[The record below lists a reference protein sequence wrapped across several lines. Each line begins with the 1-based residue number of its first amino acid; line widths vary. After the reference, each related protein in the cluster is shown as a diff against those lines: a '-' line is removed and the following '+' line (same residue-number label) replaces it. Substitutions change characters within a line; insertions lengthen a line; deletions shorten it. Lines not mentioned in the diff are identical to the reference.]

1 LAAPGSLHGPAPSCP
16 GAAPPAAGGVLPRRL
31 VEAAHGLP
39 KADGGRADQGG
50 GILSHLGRIWFLK
63 CRNHLSRKKSRYW
76 TKWGMGG
83 EVNLAYIWWDSE
95 EQQCGV
101 GLI

>member
-1 LAAPGSLHGPAPSCP
+1 MAAPGSLHGPAPSCP

-50 GILSHLGRIWFLK
+50 GDFESGLGADLVFEVFFYMCLE
-63 CRNHLSRKKSRYW
+63 KK
-76 TKWGMGG
+76 G
-83 EVNLAYIWWDSE
+83 YI
-95 EQQCGV
+95 CFT
-101 GLI
+101 LIKIFAD